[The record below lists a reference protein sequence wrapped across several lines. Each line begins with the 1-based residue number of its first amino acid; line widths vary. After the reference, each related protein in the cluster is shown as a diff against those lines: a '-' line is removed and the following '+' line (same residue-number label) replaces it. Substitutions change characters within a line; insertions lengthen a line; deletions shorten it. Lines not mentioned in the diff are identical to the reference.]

1 MMVASLFARS
11 QTYPLISENNIV
23 KVESLG
29 WSYPNYVIKVT
40 NKGNCNTT
48 FRINYLTGTKDT
60 TLSANAVAV
69 IKLSNV
75 SPTATYI
82 RVKRTSG
89 GSCVS
94 NCSESYVYVGIT
106 NTALAIKFKSFSA
119 QRISAD
125 SVKIVF
131 ESEEDNTIEYYVAR
145 ISLDGGKTW
154 KEVAIVMPDGI
165 IGSKTYSVTIKIKP

>member
-11 QTYPLISENNIV
+11 QTYPLIAENNII

-29 WSYPNYVIKVT
+29 WSSPYYMIKVT
-40 NKGNCNTT
+40 NKGNCSTT
-48 FRINYLTGTKDT
+48 IRINYVAGTKDT
-60 TLSANAVAV
+60 TLSANAVAT
-69 IKLSNV
+69 IRLSNV
-75 SPTATYI
+75 LPTATYI

-89 GSCVS
+89 GGCVV
-94 NCSESYVYVGIT
+94 NCSENYVYVGIAT
-106 NTALAIKFKSFSA
+106 SLPIKFKSFNA

-125 SVKIVF
+125 SVKITF

-145 ISLDGGKTW
+145 ISFDGKTW

-165 IGSKTYSVTIKIKP
+165 VGSKTYSVTVKIKP

>member
-11 QTYPLISENNIV
+11 QTTYPLIAENNIV

-29 WSYPNYVIKVT
+29 WSNPNYIIRVT

-48 FRINYLTGTKDT
+48 IRINYVTGTKDT
-60 TLSANAVAV
+60 TLSAKAVAT

-94 NCSESYVYVGIT
+94 NCSENYVYVGIAT
-106 NTALAIKFKSFSA
+106 SLPIKFKSITA
-119 QRISAD
+119 QRISVD
-125 SVKIVF
+125 SVKITF
-131 ESEEDNTIEYYVAR
+131 ESEEDNTIEYYVAK

-165 IGSKTYSVTIKIKP
+165 VGSKTYSVTVKIKP